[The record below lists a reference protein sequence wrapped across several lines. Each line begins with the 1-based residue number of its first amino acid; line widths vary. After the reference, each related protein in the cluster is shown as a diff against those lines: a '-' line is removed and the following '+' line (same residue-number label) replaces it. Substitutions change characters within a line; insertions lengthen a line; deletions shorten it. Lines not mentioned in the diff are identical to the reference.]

1 MVSERRSLRL
11 IFALFVLI
19 ASLAIG
25 METLSISSPAHA
37 ASCPTSCGSYTV
49 SGLGSRK
56 QQILNTGGNSLDLAI
71 AMEETEHMDTSYP
84 YGDQKTRDAS
94 NWGIFKQ
101 NWYMLRLAV
110 PQYQP
115 YDSSAWE
122 AGAAL
127 NTNLSWDIQC
137 RHTSQN
143 YFGIDKWFGG
153 HRNGQTGLAN
163 PYTQD
168 ISNYKN
174 AIYWI
179 QSQIDS
185 GHTTDDTRF
194 WVDIPAI

>member
-1 MVSERRSLRL
+1 MVSKTSFPRL
-11 IFALFVLI
+11 VFALV
-19 ASLAIG
+19 AVIG
-25 METLSISSPAHA
+25 MLVAGGVTLLHTSAVHA
-37 ASCPTSCGSYTV
+37 ASCPTRCGSYTV
-49 SGLGSRK
+49 SGLGARK
-56 QQILNTGGNSLDLAI
+56 QQILNTGGNALDLAV
-71 AMEETEHMDTSYP
+71 AMEETEHMDTNYP
-84 YGDQKTRDAS
+84 YGDNKTGDAS

-101 NWYMLRLAV
+101 NWYMLRLSV

-115 YDSSAWE
+115 YDASAWQ

-127 NTNLSWDIQC
+127 NNNLSWDIQC

-153 HRNGQTGLAN
+153 QRDGQTGLNN